1 VHLAWRRQEMEDEGA
16 SSDVLEDLRLDGA
29 PSVVVPGGAT
39 APGPREE
46 YDEMAVHYA
55 KQALHFLMLRLAK
68 EVGKGTR
75 GLGASLWRHVAVA
88 LRTPRGRRG

>member
-1 VHLAWRRQEMEDEGA
+1 MEDEGA

-55 KQALHFLMLRLAK
+55 KQALHCLMLKLSI
-68 EVGKGTR
+68 EVKK
-75 GLGASLWRHVAVA
+75 LGPPQPPRSRSIPAAAAAAASGAA
-88 LRTPRGRRG
+88 AG